1 MQVLNNLKLKILT
14 PNGTFFNREV
24 EIVTVK
30 TTEGNIG
37 ILHGHIPLVASI
49 VVSELH
55 INDPGSSN
63 YLKCAISGG
72 LLCVKPDN
80 VVIITDAVEK
90 QSDIDLARAQA
101 AELRA
106 KKLLQKKNLAPSVEF
121 MAKYTLLKAINRIK
135 LKKEEK

>member
-1 MQVLNNLKLKILT
+1 MQVLNTLKLKILT
-14 PNGTFFNREV
+14 PNGTFFDDEI

-49 VVSELH
+49 VVSILH
-55 INDPGSSN
+55 INDPSSN
-63 YLKCAISGG
+63 KYLKCAISGG

-80 VVIITDAVEK
+80 VVIITDAIEK
-90 QSDIDLARAQA
+90 QSDIDIARAHA

-106 KKLLQKKNLAPSVEF
+106 KKLLEKKDLAPSVEF
-121 MAKYTLLKAINRIK
+121 TAKYTLLKALNRIK
-135 LKKEEK
+135 LKEEK